1 MIMTNILNDFSAND
15 IIFTENNIYR
25 IQNGLNNTP
34 ELYLLEN
41 KYHKLNWE
49 KCNHDL
55 SNIKVKLENISNIY
69 YYIHKDY
76 TYIYKITNEN
86 DNHILNHVMQYNNDN
101 YLSRLN
107 STSISVN
114 IDIHMTKEWASIKK
128 LSEIN
133 FHINLLNEEN
143 CQNDEYPYDILN
155 DDNLCGWENKFDID
169 IVDDFNLVNN
179 TDENLSEKTEIKDYI
194 KYDSESVDES
204 VDESDSDDYNESC
217 DSSLNETDS
226 ECDDNDEYEEECR
239 QDPYDYKY
247 YTKSEFLDYYGGL
260 IEWDHQEPKKVLLR
274 EEYYNFGEIF
284 HNLKYDKFVY
294 LFEKL
299 HETF

>member
-1 MIMTNILNDFSAND
+1 MIMINTLNNFSAND

-25 IQNGLNNTP
+25 TQNGLNNTP

-41 KYHKLNWE
+41 QYHKLNWE

-55 SNIKVKLENISNIY
+55 SNIKVKLENINNIY
-69 YYIHKDY
+69 YYVHKDY

-179 TDENLSEKTEIKDYI
+179 TDETFSEKTEIKDYI
-194 KYDSESVDES
+194 KYDSESVN
-204 VDESDSDDYNESC
+204 ESDSDDYNESM
-217 DSSLNETDS
+217 D
-226 ECDDNDEYEEECR
+226 
-239 QDPYDYKY
+239 
-247 YTKSEFLDYYGGL
+247 
-260 IEWDHQEPKKVLLR
+260 
-274 EEYYNFGEIF
+274 
-284 HNLKYDKFVY
+284 
-294 LFEKL
+294 
-299 HETF
+299 

>member
-41 KYHKLNWE
+41 QYHKLNWE

-69 YYIHKDY
+69 YYVHKDY
-76 TYIYKITNEN
+76 TYIYKITKEN
-86 DNHILNHVMQYNNDN
+86 DNNILNHVMQYNNDN

-107 STSISVN
+107 STSIDVN

-155 DDNLCGWENKFDID
+155 DNNLCGWENKFDID
-169 IVDDFNLVNN
+169 IVDDFNVVNN

-194 KYDSESVDES
+194 KYESESMGES
-204 VDESDSDDYNESC
+204 KIDHYNE
-217 DSSLNETDS
+217 SLNETDS
-226 ECDDNDEYEEECR
+226 EECEEECR

-260 IEWDHQEPKKVLLR
+260 IEWDHQGPKKVLLR
-274 EEYYNFGEIF
+274 EEYYNFGQIF